1 MRVVFPTLS
10 CHLANERVMGWRGR
24 ALEGEKGLMAPLQS
38 GSGTE
43 LIGNYLCSRL
53 DKRRGSVGVIRYY
66 YHHHHHV
73 KKDRQAAPD
82 ANTQSTGT
90 ALSAS
95 CPLLC
100 LAHVASRR
108 TPYAAKHWHSGTACR
123 LLWVMWAVQ
132 CLLAVLLLSGVS
144 YTSIFTCHARV
155 LPFSGSAGA
164 TCRQSFLEESL
175 LALMRRRRR
184 RHTLLYPCPIPKSK
198 RSKTISHSISC
209 T

>member
-1 MRVVFPTLS
+1 ML
-10 CHLANERVMGWRGR
+10 
-24 ALEGEKGLMAPLQS
+24 
-38 GSGTE
+38 
-43 LIGNYLCSRL
+43 
-53 DKRRGSVGVIRYY
+53 GSVRYY

-90 ALSAS
+90 ALPAS

-184 RHTLLYPCPIPKSK
+184 HTLLYLILVPSRSQRDPRQFHTQSRVRKYVTIRPCSPPLSPP
-198 RSKTISHSISC
+198 C
-209 T
+209 